1 MNALAWSAADR
12 TVQQALQL
20 IIGIWLA
27 RILSPSDFGL
37 MGIIMLFAGISYVF
51 VEGGF
56 GQAVARIKGADN
68 RYFTSIW
75 IMNLAIASLLYII
88 LYLCAPYISI
98 FFGQPQLKAIIRIL
112 FLALFFNAG
121 YLIQHTQLGIQLD
134 YRSIAFCNI
143 TATFISGIC
152 GITIAYVYKNVW
164 ALVAQQ
170 VTYHFFRLCC
180 FSLVTKWL
188 PSRHISLQPIRQLG
202 RFSINLMGTS
212 LLNALFSN
220 LFVTFIGKFYP
231 ISYTGYYSQAQK
243 QNDTIQFTSISILN
257 GVSYNIF
264 ALLHENTTRLKNF
277 YTQLLHKSALL
288 TLPVFCV
295 LITLSEPFFSV
306 LLGEKW
312 ISSVPYFQLL
322 CGAQLLCVCDLLCI
336 NLLNARGKSRI
347 TFRIELIK
355 KTGMLA
361 TLFVFASY
369 GIYQGIIA
377 YGILNWGI
385 GFTWLYLAKKELSLS
400 WNVLWKSVIPALGIG
415 IIVSCLI
422 WNIGWILNTHIYIEL
437 LIQLSIGIACYCL
450 LLHKVYPSLIKDI
463 KQLIPKDN

>member
-88 LYLCAPYISI
+88 LYLSAPYISI

-243 QNDTIQFTSISILN
+243 QNDTIQFTFISILN

-369 GIYQGIIA
+369 GIYQGIIV

>member
-180 FSLVTKWL
+180 FSLITKWL

-243 QNDTIQFTSISILN
+243 QNDTIQFTFISILN

-277 YTQLLHKSALL
+277 YTQLLHKAALL

-347 TFRIELIK
+347 TFRIELTK

>member
-88 LYLCAPYISI
+88 LYLSAPYISI

-243 QNDTIQFTSISILN
+243 QNDTIQFTFISILN

-277 YTQLLHKSALL
+277 YTQLLHKTALL

>member
-188 PSRHISLQPIRQLG
+188 PSRHISLLPIRQLG

-243 QNDTIQFTSISILN
+243 QNDTIQFTFISILN

-437 LIQLSIGIACYCL
+437 LIQLSIGIACYYL

>member
-243 QNDTIQFTSISILN
+243 QNDTIQFTFISILN

-277 YTQLLHKSALL
+277 YTQLLHKAALL

>member
-88 LYLCAPYISI
+88 LYLSAPYISI

-243 QNDTIQFTSISILN
+243 QNDTIQFTFISILN

-450 LLHKVYPSLIKDI
+450 LLHKVYPGLIKDI

>member
-88 LYLCAPYISI
+88 LYLSAPYISI

-243 QNDTIQFTSISILN
+243 QNDTIQFTFISILN

>member
-12 TVQQALQL
+12 TVHQALHL
-20 IIGIWLA
+20 LIGIWLA

-75 IMNLAIASLLYII
+75 IMNLSIASLLYII

-98 FFGQPQLKAIIRIL
+98 FFEQPQLKAIIRIL

-243 QNDTIQFTSISILN
+243 QNDTIQFTFISILN

>member
-188 PSRHISLQPIRQLG
+188 PSRHISLLPIRQLG

-243 QNDTIQFTSISILN
+243 QNDTIQFTFISILN